1 MKKILRPGLSA
12 RRWQGAGGWQGTS
25 ACAPVPR
32 SSVATSTGSSV
43 GLWFTAPSGSGSFS
57 LPGSGNTARTK
68 VTAVSASRLSG
79 VGGVAATRSTSG
91 SCSSSAGSGV
101 LLVLPAPASA
111 SSGPSDAVEMGCR
124 GGITPAALAYLATPG
139 FQKGFTEQKI
149 QGASVSTDG
158 VCLTVTEI
166 LSPTQA
172 NFDVMLQSLNITTL
186 GTYQQGDRVNVE
198 RAAKD
203 GAEIGGHPL
212 SGHVD
217 FTGTL
222 VQRREFDNNL
232 VWRVAVPPD
241 FRKYV
246 YAKGYIAI
254 HGASLTVAEVNRAEG
269 WFEVWLIP
277 ETRRATVFEDKR
289 AGDVLN
295 IEIERS
301 TQVVVDTVREAVHES
316 LGRLQPVL
324 EALLKEK
331 GLSLDDFVQAPVVP
345 H

>member
-1 MKKILRPGLSA
+1 MVETRLNATVHEVLGDAGRLQQIFWNLVKNAIKFTPRGGQVTVRSSNPSPGTLRVEVTDNGIGIPAGRLEQLFTPFEQGGLHVTQQFGGLGLGLAISKALVDMHRGTISAASDGPGL
-12 RRWQGAGGWQGTS
+12 GAT
-25 ACAPVPR
+25 
-32 SSVATSTGSSV
+32 
-43 GLWFTAPSGSGSFS
+43 FTLDFPEGF
-57 LPGSGNTARTK
+57 
-68 VTAVSASRLSG
+68 
-79 VGGVAATRSTSG
+79 
-91 SCSSSAGSGV
+91 CQ
-101 LLVLPAPASA
+101 
-111 SSGPSDAVEMGCR
+111 D
-124 GGITPAALAYLATPG
+124 LA
-139 FQKGFTEQKI
+139 I
-149 QGASVSTDG
+149 GASVATDG

-186 GTYQQGDRVNVE
+186 GSLREGDRVNVE

-222 VQRREFDNNL
+222 VERREFDNNL
-232 VWRVAVPPD
+232 VWRVAVPEA
-241 FRKYV
+241 FRRYIF
-246 YAKGYIAI
+246 AKGYIAI
-254 HGASLTVAEVNRAEG
+254 HGASLTVAEVNRQEG
-269 WFEVWLIP
+269 WFEIWMIP
-277 ETRRATVFEDKR
+277 ETRRATVFEHKKV
-289 AGDVLN
+289 GDRLN

-301 TQVVVDTVREAVHES
+301 TQVVVDTVREAVQES

-331 GLSLDDFVQAPVVP
+331 GLSLDDFVQAPVLP